1 MFLFIKREKSILF
14 KFCDII
20 GIVQKVLPMLSYQ
33 GNNLQ
38 VAILFSLED
47 RNDDN
52 FSEVEE
58 GITPI
63 PSGEIDGKR
72 NYDKYDV

>member
-1 MFLFIKREKSILF
+1 
-14 KFCDII
+14 
-20 GIVQKVLPMLSYQ
+20 MLSYQ

-47 RNDDN
+47 INDDN

-72 NYDKYDV
+72 NSDEYDV

>member
-1 MFLFIKREKSILF
+1 
-14 KFCDII
+14 
-20 GIVQKVLPMLSYQ
+20 MLSYQ

-72 NYDKYDV
+72 NSDKYDVQQ